1 MGTVMF
7 GDGGQS
13 SNENNAAVCSLEC
26 RIFGVNETFAV
37 ADMAAAN
44 FRNSLDQESCH

>member
-1 MGTVMF
+1 MF

-13 SNENNAAVCSLEC
+13 SNENNAAECSLEG
-26 RIFGVNETFAV
+26 RIVWRQTFAV

-44 FRNSLDQESCH
+44 FRNSLDQESFH